1 MADLPEFLWQIRHM
15 GASKNKVANLRSNAC
30 ETHEIYDSTGRIS
43 DFSKIVSFVALG
55 MILVPDERP
64 GFELSLFCNR
74 VAPIIFLSWQMPHF
88 VKLSSKQKRWILFLF
103 EFIRAS

>member
-55 MILVPDERP
+55 MILVPDERS

-74 VAPIIFLSWQMPHF
+74 VAPIIFLPWQISHS
-88 VKLSSKQKRWILFLF
+88 VELL
-103 EFIRAS
+103 